1 MKAVH
6 SSKFEK
12 VVLIANTVKR
22 IKIYGS
28 IALMEAATS
37 FSIQTITVVLREV
50 CLGKLRGNSSL
61 KTIET

>member
-12 VVLIANTVKR
+12 VVLIANTVQR

-37 FSIQTITVVLREV
+37 FSIQTIIVVLREA
-50 CLGKLRGNSSL
+50 CLGKLRDNSSL
-61 KTIET
+61 KTIKT